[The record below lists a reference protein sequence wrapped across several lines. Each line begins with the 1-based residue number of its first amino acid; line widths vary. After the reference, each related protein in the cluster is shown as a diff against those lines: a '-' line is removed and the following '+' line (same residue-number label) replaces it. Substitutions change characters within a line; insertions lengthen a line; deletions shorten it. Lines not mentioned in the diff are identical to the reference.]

1 MRGFLIAGVLA
12 ATTLAAALPAGAQ
25 PGRSCFFATQWY
37 GWKAPDDHT
46 VYLNVGN
53 NRVFKVDLAGACPA
67 LTTGDAKI
75 VSIDRGS
82 DGIICSPLDLDLH
95 VSLGDH
101 ILTACIVHGLSE
113 LTPDQISAIPKN
125 QRP

>member
-1 MRGFLIAGVLA
+1 MRRLLIASALA
-12 ATTLAAALPAGAQ
+12 AATLTGALPAGAQ
-25 PGRSCFFATQWY
+25 PGGSCFRTTQWY

-46 VYLNVGN
+46 VYLNIGN

-82 DGIICSPLDLDLH
+82 NGLICSPLDLDLH
-95 VSLGDH
+95 VSMGDH

>member
-1 MRGFLIAGVLA
+1 MRRFLMASALAGTV
-12 ATTLAAALPAGAQ
+12 LAAALPAAAQ
-25 PGRSCFFATQWY
+25 PGQSCFYVTQWN

-46 VYLNVGN
+46 LYLNIGN

-82 DGIICSPLDLDLH
+82 NGLICSPLDLDLH
-95 VSLGDH
+95 VSMGDH
-101 ILTACIVHGLSE
+101 IVTACIVHGLSE
-113 LTPDQISAIPKN
+113 LTPDQISTIPKN
-125 QRP
+125 LRP